1 MFQGKDKPQKG
12 LSGSA
17 AEQMAL
23 EFLQA
28 RGLTLSARN
37 FRTRRGEIDLIMLDN
52 KVLVFVE
59 VRFRR
64 SPDFGTASASV
75 TRRKQ
80 VKIISTARHFLLHN
94 PKLAA
99 LPCRFD
105 VVGITLAAQNIT
117 RFNWIQDAFC

>member
-1 MFQGKDKPQKG
+1 MITLPEPDRKRVGNN
-12 LSGSA
+12 
-17 AEQMAL
+17 AESQAL
-23 EFLQA
+23 QFLLG
-28 RGLTLSARN
+28 RGLKLLDRN
-37 FRTRRGEIDLIMLDN
+37 YSCRSGEIDLVMRHEQA
-52 KVLVFVE
+52 LVFIE